1 MSDRIDRQ
9 PQSRAEQ
16 LRQKRQPISSRVPV
30 MPVKKVNPEPIR
42 QPVTNP
48 FGKSNVKPVQQP
60 VSKRTAAVTTRS
72 FPYSTPLR
80 ETVSTPVRRKVYRVA
95 ANGVETRF
103 PSLPMIRF
111 SWQWVSGF
119 MTVVLLT
126 CVLLMI
132 YLPVFEVSQ
141 IQVEGIQR
149 VPFEDV
155 QTVIQNATDSIFAI
169 DTQKVVRAVGLAYPE
184 LTDITLKVEMSGAL
198 KMIVRERQ
206 PIMEWRAG
214 DYTFWIDAD
223 GVIMTPRGDAGVLMI
238 VQSDCGIPLTKPVKW
253 INNAID
259 YANLLL
265 ERKETPVNPED
276 LINTVN
282 PVVLKAAVDLNT
294 QMPSGAILVYDSISG
309 MGWADPRGWK
319 VYFGLSL
326 EDIQFKQVEYQAIVD
341 RLTEIGV
348 SPSTI
353 SVEHIDSPYFR
364 TE

>member
-1 MSDRIDRQ
+1 VSDRIDRQ
-9 PQSRAEQ
+9 SQSRADQ
-16 LRQKRQPISSRVPV
+16 LRKQRQPISSRVPV
-30 MPVKKVNPEPIR
+30 MPVKKEVPEQFR

-48 FGKSNVKPVQQP
+48 FGKSAPKSVPQP
-60 VSKRTAAVTTRS
+60 VTKRAAVVTTRS
-72 FPYSTPLR
+72 TPYSTPLR
-80 ETVSTPVRRKVYRVA
+80 QSVATPVRRKVYRVA

-119 MTVVLLT
+119 MTVVFLT
-126 CVLLMI
+126 LVLLMI

-149 VPFEDV
+149 VPLEEV
-155 QTVIQNATDSIFAI
+155 QAVIQNATDSIFAI
-169 DTQKVVRAVGLAYPE
+169 DTQKVVKAVGLAYPE
-184 LTDITLKVEMSGAL
+184 LADISLKVEMSGAL
-198 KMIVRERQ
+198 KMTVRERQ
-206 PIMEWRAG
+206 PIIEWKAG

-223 GVIMTPRGDAGVLMI
+223 GVLMTPRGDGGPLMI
-238 VQSDCGIPLTKPVKW
+238 IQSDCGIPLTKPVKQ
-253 INNAID
+253 ITSAID

-265 ERKETPVNPED
+265 ERKITPVNPED
-276 LINTVN
+276 LINTIN
-282 PVVLKAAVDLNT
+282 PVVLKAAVDLNS
-294 QMPSGAILVYDSISG
+294 QMPSGAVLVYDSISG

-326 EDIQFKQVEYQAIVD
+326 ENIQFKQVEYQAIVD

-353 SVEHIDSPYFR
+353 SVEHIDSPYYR